1 MKLSKA
7 TYLIIITVFLA
18 VYYLVCGI
26 YLNKLGYY
34 TPEALF
40 YIEKTRI
47 IFEGLGLK
55 LKVIGLT
62 SPLLPF
68 YSTFIF
74 TSINTLLAPVIASAI
89 GTAILFYILATSL
102 VKRVTDDFYL
112 LILLLLFL
120 FHPGILYMAC
130 SGKSIY
136 LVLIFFYLFYMNIF
150 KYYQSNTTFHVSI
163 ASICLV
169 LLVFCDYKFIWLTL
183 FFIPLVFSIAIH
195 SLNLGEKES
204 VFRISISFN
213 NPSLRRKLVNKTF
226 AMYVILF
233 VLPIASLI
241 CYKML
246 NLTNANDLDYFNAS
260 PYATWSILAERL
272 NYETLLATPDYK
284 TADIS
289 LLISVKVLIICP
301 LMLFVIFLFRQA
313 NYQILTL
320 LTPFAFIEFLH
331 IKYEKVPIAYE
342 YYLIFIIL
350 SLICIII
357 KAPTIQRQRAL
368 KIGLAII
375 VLIQVYTGYYYIK
388 NSPVAE
394 ERNFIAT
401 LTTRAVDAQQDENK
415 DIANF
420 INGLPDN
427 SKVLMD
433 DAITYQIVAFTNNI
447 KGLTLPYEDNFLS
460 ATETPWNYVNYILIA
475 TEKNPVKSYTVLNL
489 KYGPVL
495 NPNSNLQK
503 IYETDHWTLYKIL

>member
-1 MKLSKA
+1 
-7 TYLIIITVFLA
+7 
-18 VYYLVCGI
+18 
-26 YLNKLGYY
+26 
-34 TPEALF
+34 
-40 YIEKTRI
+40 
-47 IFEGLGLK
+47 
-55 LKVIGLT
+55 
-62 SPLLPF
+62 
-68 YSTFIF
+68 
-74 TSINTLLAPVIASAI
+74 
-89 GTAILFYILATSL
+89 
-102 VKRVTDDFYL
+102 
-112 LILLLLFL
+112 
-120 FHPGILYMAC
+120 
-130 SGKSIY
+130 
-136 LVLIFFYLFYMNIF
+136 
-150 KYYQSNTTFHVSI
+150 
-163 ASICLV
+163 
-169 LLVFCDYKFIWLTL
+169 
-183 FFIPLVFSIAIH
+183 
-195 SLNLGEKES
+195 
-204 VFRISISFN
+204 
-213 NPSLRRKLVNKTF
+213 
-226 AMYVILF
+226 
-233 VLPIASLI
+233 
-241 CYKML
+241 ML
-246 NLTNANDLDYFNAS
+246 NLTNANDLDYFNES

-289 LLISVKVLIICP
+289 LLISVKVLVICP

-357 KAPTIQRQRAL
+357 KAPTIKSQRAL
-368 KIGLAII
+368 KTGLAVV
-375 VLIQVYTGYYYIK
+375 VLVQIYTGYYYIK

-394 ERNFIAT
+394 ERNFITT
-401 LTTRAVDAQQDENK
+401 LTTRAVDSQQDENK
-415 DIANF
+415 EIANF

-475 TEKNPVKSYTVLNL
+475 TDKNPVKAYTVLNL

-503 IYETDHWTLYKIL
+503 IYETDNWTLYKIL